1 MAQAITGAEDH
12 LHPHLAAAMERAE
25 CIRMI
30 VSFVMESGTRLIA
43 PDLKQAAARGVP
55 IRLLT
60 GQYLQITEPS
70 ALYHLLA
77 ELGALI
83 DIRFYDGDIRAFHP
97 KAYILDY
104 QGDADVFVGSSNL
117 SRSALTTGVEWN
129 YQFRRSEQP
138 HEYAR
143 FSDTFEALFNRHS
156 ERITQELLKSYAL
169 KWKKP
174 ALAWCAEEELP
185 LAPDPTPRPRGAQIE
200 ALYYLRQAREEGV
213 DKGLVVAATGVG
225 KTHLA
230 AFDSAAFGRVL
241 FLAHRQEIVDQAHEV
256 FRSIRPESRFGL
268 YTGERKDEDAGVY
281 LATVQTLSRDEHL
294 QVFPRDYFDY
304 VVVDEFH
311 HAAADSYRKVIDHF
325 RPRFLLGMTATPFR
339 MDNKDIFSLCEDNII
354 YEITLKQS
362 IERGLLA
369 PFHYYAVYDP
379 TNYDGVRMANGSY
392 VIEDLERQLSH
403 KERADLI
410 LRHYMRLAGERT
422 LAFCA
427 SIRHAEY
434 MVDFFTAHGVPA
446 AVVHSEHAGT
456 GHALD
461 RATAIDELECG
472 RLRVVFAVDMF
483 NEGVD
488 IPSLDTVMF
497 LRPTESYV
505 VFLQQLGRGLRK
517 HPGKNHCTVIDF
529 IGNYKRAHYL
539 PRLLAGEN
547 PWVDRPAD
555 RPADRPTASRRAQE
569 HEFPEGCSAN
579 FDFRVIELFDQLASR
594 DPLPVRM
601 LDTYL
606 RIKQSLGRRPTRLDI
621 YQGSDIPIREYL
633 KHGWLRFLE
642 SAGDLDAEEAAWLG
656 RPAEEF
662 LRDVERTHLTKAY
675 KLPTIGA
682 FLGDDG
688 IMSSR
693 VGLDEIGRSMM
704 RFYVDHPLHQ
714 KDLNND
720 SNRGWQQWS
729 IDDFTRLARQNPVTY
744 LSRGRFFKYDEVG
757 RMMHLSPKI
766 RTDLTPRFASHVQDI
781 LEFRRIDYFRRRFTD

>member
-1 MAQAITGAEDH
+1 VAQAITGADDH
-12 LHPHLAAAMERAE
+12 LYPHLAAAMERAE

-30 VSFVMESGTRLIA
+30 VAFVMESGAKLVA
-43 PDLKQAAARGVP
+43 PDLKRVAARGVP

-60 GQYLQITEPS
+60 GQYLQVTEPS
-70 ALYHLLA
+70 ALYHLRA
-77 ELGALI
+77 ELGDAI
-83 DIRFYDGDIRAFHP
+83 DIRFYGGDIRAFHP

-104 QGDADVFVGSSNL
+104 QGEADVFVGSSNL
-117 SRSALTTGVEWN
+117 SRSALTTGIEWN
-129 YQFRRSEQP
+129 YQFRKSEHP
-138 HEYAR
+138 REYAE
-143 FSDTFEALFNRHS
+143 FSDTFEALFHS
-156 ERITQELLKSYAL
+156 HSQRVTQELLKSYAL

-174 ALAWCAEEELP
+174 ALVCRAEEDVAS
-185 LAPDPTPRPRGAQIE
+185 APDSTPRPRGAQIE

-213 DKGLVVAATGVG
+213 DRGLVVAATGVG

-230 AFDSAAFGRVL
+230 AFDSAQYRRVL

-281 LATVQTLSRDEHL
+281 FATVQTLSRDEHL
-294 QVFPRDYFDY
+294 QVFPSDYFDY

-339 MDNKDIFSLCEDNII
+339 MDNKDIFALCEDNVV
-354 YEITLKQS
+354 YEISLKQS
-362 IERGLLA
+362 IERDLLA

-410 LRHYMRLAGERT
+410 LKHYARLAGERT

-427 SIRHAEY
+427 SIKHAEY
-434 MVDFFTAHGVPA
+434 MSGFFAARGVPA
-446 AVVHSEHAGT
+446 AAVHSEQAVT
-456 GHALD
+456 GNGLD
-461 RATAIDELECG
+461 RATVINELECG
-472 RLRVVFAVDMF
+472 RLKAVFAVDMF

-497 LRPTESYV
+497 LRPTESCV

-517 HPGKNHCTVIDF
+517 YPGKSHCTIIDF

-547 PWVDRPAD
+547 PW
-555 RPADRPTASRRAQE
+555 ADRPTASRRAQE
-569 HEFPEGCSAN
+569 YEFPEGCSVN
-579 FDFRVIELFDQLASR
+579 FDLRVIELFDELAAR

-601 LDTYL
+601 LDTYW
-606 RIKQSLGRRPTRLDI
+606 RIKHSLGRRPTRLDI
-621 YQGSDIPIREYL
+621 YQSSDIPIREFL

-656 RPAEEF
+656 QPAEEF
-662 LRDVERTHLTKAY
+662 LREVERTHLTKAY

-682 FLGDDG
+682 FLRDDG
-688 IMSSR
+688 GMSGK
-693 VGLDEIGRSMM
+693 VGVDEIGRSMM
-704 RFYVDHPLHQ
+704 RFYIDHPLHQ

-720 SNRGWQQWS
+720 SNRGWRQWS
-729 IDDFTRLARQNPVTY
+729 VDDFTRLARRNPVTF
-744 LSRGRFFKYDEVG
+744 LCRGRFFKYDEVD
-757 RMMHLSPKI
+757 RMMHISPKI
-766 RTDLTPRFASHVQDI
+766 HAHLTPRFASHVQDI
-781 LEFRRIDYFRRRFTD
+781 LEFRRVDYFRRRFKD

>member
-1 MAQAITGAEDH
+1 MAQAITGAQDH

-30 VSFVMESGTRLIA
+30 VAFVMESGTRLIA
-43 PDLKQAAARGVP
+43 PDLNRAAARGVP

-60 GQYLQITEPS
+60 GQYLQVTEPS

-77 ELGALI
+77 ELGAAI

-104 QGDADVFVGSSNL
+104 RGEADVFVGSSNL
-117 SRSALTTGVEWN
+117 SRSALTTGIEWN
-129 YQFRRSEQP
+129 YQFRRSEHP
-138 HEYAR
+138 REYAE
-143 FSDTFEALFNRHS
+143 FSDTFEALFHHHS
-156 ERITQELLKSYAL
+156 QRVTEELLKSYAL

-174 ALAWCAEEELP
+174 ALVRSADEEVH

-213 DKGLVVAATGVG
+213 SKGLVVAATGVG

-230 AFDSAAFGRVL
+230 AFDSAQFRRVL
-241 FLAHRQEIVDQAHEV
+241 FLAHRQEIVDQAYEV

-281 LATVQTLSRDEHL
+281 FATVQTLSRDEHL
-294 QVFPRDYFDY
+294 QVFPTDYFDY

-311 HAAADSYRKVIDHF
+311 HAAADSYRKVIDYF

-339 MDNKDIFSLCEDNII
+339 MDNKDIFALCEDNVI
-354 YEITLKQS
+354 YEISLNQS
-362 IERGLLA
+362 IERDLLA
-369 PFHYYAVYDP
+369 PFQYYAVYDP
-379 TNYDGVRMANGSY
+379 TDYDGVRIANGLY
-392 VIEDLERQLSH
+392 VTEDLERQLSH

-410 LRHYMRLAGERT
+410 LRNYTRLAGERT

-427 SIRHAEY
+427 SISHAEY
-434 MVDFFTAHGVPA
+434 MAAFFSEHGVPA
-446 AVVHSEHAGT
+446 AAIHSGQACT
-456 GHALD
+456 VYALD

-472 RLRVVFAVDMF
+472 RLKVVFAVDMF

-497 LRPTESYV
+497 LRPTESFV

-517 HPGKNHCTVIDF
+517 YPGKSHCTVIDF

-547 PWVDRPAD
+547 PW
-555 RPADRPTASRRAQE
+555 ADRPTAPRRAQE
-569 HEFPEGCSAN
+569 YEFPEGCSVN
-579 FDFRVIELFDQLASR
+579 FDLRVIELFDELAAG
-594 DPLPVRM
+594 DPLPLRM
-601 LDTYL
+601 LDTYW
-606 RIKQSLGRRPTRLDI
+606 RIKHSLGRRPTRLDI

-633 KHGWLRFLE
+633 RRGWLRFLE
-642 SAGDLDAEEAAWLG
+642 SAGDLDAEEATWLG

-662 LRDVERTHLTKAY
+662 LREVERTHLTKAY

-682 FLGDDG
+682 FMRDDG
-688 IMSSR
+688 GMSGK

-704 RFYVDHPLHQ
+704 RFYADHPLHQ
-714 KDLNND
+714 KDLSNE
-720 SNRGWQQWS
+720 SNRGWQQWTS
-729 IDDFTRLARQNPVTY
+729 DDFTRLARRNPVTF
-744 LSRGRFFKYDEVG
+744 LCRGRFFKYDEVD
-757 RMMHLSPKI
+757 RVMHLSPKI
-766 RTDLTPRFASHVQDI
+766 HAHLTPRFASHVQDI
-781 LEFRRIDYFRRRFTD
+781 LEFRRIDYFRRRFKD

>member
-1 MAQAITGAEDH
+1 MAHAITGAQDH
-12 LHPHLAAAMERAE
+12 LHPYLAAAMERAE

-30 VSFVMESGTRLIA
+30 VAFVMESGTRLIA
-43 PDLKQAAARGVP
+43 PDLKRAAARGVP

-60 GQYLQITEPS
+60 GQYLQVTEPS

-77 ELGALI
+77 ELGAAI

-104 QGDADVFVGSSNL
+104 QGEADVFVGSSNL

-129 YQFRRSEQP
+129 YQFRRSEHP
-138 HEYAR
+138 YEYAR
-143 FSDTFEALFNRHS
+143 FSDTFEALFHRHS
-156 ERITQELLKSYAL
+156 QRMTKELLKSYAL

-174 ALAWCAEEELP
+174 ALVRSADEEVD

-230 AFDSAAFGRVL
+230 AFDSAQFGRVL

-281 LATVQTLSRDEHL
+281 FATVQTLSRDEHL
-294 QVFPRDYFDY
+294 QVFPPDYFDY

-339 MDNKDIFSLCEDNII
+339 MDNKDIFALCEDNVI
-354 YEITLKQS
+354 YEISLKQS
-362 IERGLLA
+362 IERDLLA
-369 PFHYYAVYDP
+369 PFRYYAVYDP
-379 TNYDGVRMANGSY
+379 TNYDEVRVANGSY

-410 LRHYMRLAGERT
+410 LRHYTRLGGERT

-427 SIRHAEY
+427 SISHAAY
-434 MVDFFTAHGVPA
+434 MAAFFSEHSVPA
-446 AVVHSEHAGT
+446 AAVHSEQACT
-456 GHALD
+456 GDALD
-461 RATAIDELECG
+461 RSTAIDELECG
-472 RLRVVFAVDMF
+472 RLKVVFAVDMF

-497 LRPTESYV
+497 LRPTESFV
-505 VFLQQLGRGLRK
+505 VFLQQLGRGLRRY
-517 HPGKNHCTVIDF
+517 PGKSHCTVIDF

-547 PWVDRPAD
+547 PW
-555 RPADRPTASRRAQE
+555 ADRPTAPRRAQE
-569 HEFPEGCSAN
+569 YEFPEGCSVN
-579 FDFRVIELFDQLASR
+579 FDLWVIELFDELAAR

-601 LDTYL
+601 LDTYW
-606 RIKQSLGRRPTRLDI
+606 RIKHSLGRRPTRLDI
-621 YQGSDIPIREYL
+621 YQGSDIPIKEYL
-633 KHGWLRFLE
+633 RRGWLRFLE
-642 SAGDLDAEEAAWLG
+642 SAGDLDAEEATWLG
-656 RPAEEF
+656 GPAEKF
-662 LRDVERTHLTKAY
+662 LREVERTHLTKAY

-682 FLGDDG
+682 FLRDDG
-688 IMSSR
+688 GMSGK
-693 VGLDEIGRSMM
+693 VGVDEIGRSMM

-714 KDLNND
+714 KDLSND
-720 SNRGWQQWS
+720 SNRGWRQWS
-729 IDDFTRLARQNPVTY
+729 VDDFTRLARRNPVTF
-744 LSRGRFFKYDEVG
+744 LSRGRFFKYDEVDHV
-757 RMMHLSPKI
+757 MHLSPKI
-766 RTDLTPRFASHVQDI
+766 HPHLTPSFAWHVQDI
-781 LEFRRIDYFRRRFTD
+781 LEFRRIDYFRRRFKD

>member
-1 MAQAITGAEDH
+1 VAHAITGAQDH
-12 LHPHLAAAMERAE
+12 LHPYLAAAIERAE

-30 VSFVMESGTRLIA
+30 VAFVMESGTRLIA
-43 PDLKQAAARGVP
+43 PDLKRAAARGVP

-60 GQYLQITEPS
+60 GQYLQVTEPS
-70 ALYHLLA
+70 ALYHLRA
-77 ELGALI
+77 ELGAAM

-104 QGDADVFVGSSNL
+104 QGEADVFVGSSNL

-129 YQFRRSEQP
+129 YQFRRSEHP

-143 FSDTFEALFNRHS
+143 FSDTFEALFHRHS
-156 ERITQELLKSYAL
+156 QRMTEELLKSYAL

-174 ALAWCAEEELP
+174 ALVRSADEEVH

-230 AFDSAAFGRVL
+230 AFDSAQFGRVL

-281 LATVQTLSRDEHL
+281 FATVQTLSRDEHL
-294 QVFPRDYFDY
+294 QVFPPDYFDY

-339 MDNKDIFSLCEDNII
+339 MDNKDIFALCEDNVI
-354 YEITLKQS
+354 YEISLKQS
-362 IERGLLA
+362 IERDLLA
-369 PFHYYAVYDP
+369 PFRYYAVYDP
-379 TNYDGVRMANGSY
+379 TNYDEVRMANGSY

-410 LRHYMRLAGERT
+410 LRNYMRLGGERT

-427 SIRHAEY
+427 SISHAEY
-434 MVDFFTAHGVPA
+434 MAAFFSEHSVPA
-446 AVVHSEHAGT
+446 AAIHSEQACTDHP
-456 GHALD
+456 LD

-472 RLRVVFAVDMF
+472 RLKVVFAVDMF

-497 LRPTESYV
+497 LRPTESFV

-517 HPGKNHCTVIDF
+517 YPGKSHCTVIDF
-529 IGNYKRAHYL
+529 IGNYRRAHYL

-547 PWVDRPAD
+547 PW
-555 RPADRPTASRRAQE
+555 ADRPTAPRRAQE
-569 HEFPEGCSAN
+569 YEFPEGCSVS
-579 FDFRVIELFDQLASR
+579 FDLRVIELFDELAAR

-601 LDTYL
+601 LDTYR
-606 RIKQSLGRRPTRLDI
+606 RIKHSLGRRPTRLDI
-621 YQGSDIPIREYL
+621 YQGSDIPIKEYL
-633 KHGWLRFLE
+633 KRGWLRFLE
-642 SAGDLDAEEAAWLG
+642 SAGDLDAEEATWLG
-656 RPAEEF
+656 GPAEEF
-662 LRDVERTHLTKAY
+662 LREVERTHLTKAY

-682 FLGDDG
+682 FLRDDG
-688 IMSSR
+688 GMSGK
-693 VGLDEIGRSMM
+693 VGVDEIGRSMM

-714 KDLNND
+714 KDLSND

-729 IDDFTRLARQNPVTY
+729 VDDFTRLARRNPVTF
-744 LSRGRFFKYDEVG
+744 LSRGRFFKYDEVD
-757 RMMHLSPKI
+757 RVMHLSPKI
-766 RTDLTPRFASHVQDI
+766 HPHLTPSFAWHVQDI
-781 LEFRRIDYFRRRFTD
+781 LEFRRIDYFRRRFKD